1 MTRILG
7 LSGSLRKQSYNTA
20 ILRAAAELLE
30 GASLEMATLH
40 GIPLY
45 DGDAEDAHG
54 IPEAVKTL
62 KAKIRDADGL
72 LIATPEY
79 NGSMPGVLKNAL
91 DWLSRPPGE
100 RPDVFAGRPVAVIGA
115 SPGGFGT
122 MLAQASLWPVLRN
135 LGAQPW
141 WGQKLLFSRVHQL
154 VDSEGRL
161 SDVAAREQLRGFVN
175 GFATQIKS
183 R

>member
-1 MTRILG
+1 MIRILG
-7 LSGSLRKQSYNTA
+7 LSGSLRQQSLNTA
-20 ILRAAAELLE
+20 LLRAAAELVE
-30 GASLEMATLH
+30 GARVECVTLH

-45 DGDAEDAHG
+45 NGDEEEAQG
-54 IPEAVKTL
+54 IPEAVTTL
-62 KAKIRDADGL
+62 KARIRNAEGL

-100 RPDVFAGRPVAVIGA
+100 AADVFAGRPVAVIGA

-122 MLAQASLWPVLRN
+122 VLAQASLWPVLRN
-135 LGAQPW
+135 LGALPW
-141 WGQKLLFSRVHQL
+141 WGGKLMMSRAHQL

-161 SDVAAREQLRGFVN
+161 SDPAAREQLRTFVN
-175 GFATQIKS
+175 GFVQQIRS
-183 R
+183 P